1 MNYPKRAKPFWDKRL
16 AVCRAHNLFA
26 GGEQIPHLQTEK
38 NFRPGTRPGRK
49 WIALDLPPVGG
60 KFCQAFGTNKNHKAE
75 NRKPVLRLNGRKI
88 DEKSFL
94 SLASIEY
101 PRDVTKVHA

>member
-1 MNYPKRAKPFWDKRL
+1 VAAVLDCSRRQSLFEQKICRLRAANSARL
-16 AVCRAHNLFA
+16 FVDR
-26 GGEQIPHLQTEK
+26 
-38 NFRPGTRPGRK
+38 
-49 WIALDLPPVGG
+49 
-60 KFCQAFGTNKNHKAE
+60 NHKAE

-94 SLASIEY
+94 SLASIGY